1 MQKLPNAN
9 DLFAAIPVWEHLCMK
24 SEDDPEA
31 RIRELEQPLADA
43 ARTSEAGV
51 TPPPGKWT
59 APPPPRTYT
68 APPGP
73 PMQPLPLPYGGSF
86 PGPSS
91 SGISSRSNRTWWI
104 LAAVFVIGMIALPA
118 AIFLF
123 TAHQVSRSGLQTM
136 FPTPIIP
143 SNSPTPPGGMTQTPA
158 AGPSS
163 SPTPEPPASAPAGDN
178 LTISGINVTQTVTCN
193 ANAVNVSGISNKV
206 VIKGHCVS
214 LHVSGVQN
222 VVTVDTADTIEVSGF
237 TNQITYHAGAPSID
251 KSGDGN
257 VVQKG

>member
-1 MQKLPNAN
+1 
-9 DLFAAIPVWEHLCMK
+9 MK

-59 APPPPRTYT
+59 APPPP
-68 APPGP
+68 GP

-86 PGPSS
+86 PGPSP
-91 SGISSRSNRTWWI
+91 SGINSRSNRTWWI

-123 TAHQVSRSGLQTM
+123 TAHQVSRSGLPTM

-163 SPTPEPPASAPAGDN
+163 SPTSEPPARAPAGDN
-178 LTISGINVTQTVTCN
+178 LTISGINKTQTVTCN

-206 VIKGHCVS
+206 VIKGLCKS

-222 VVTVDTADTIEVSGF
+222 VITIDAVGSIEVSGF
-237 TNQITYHAGAPSID
+237 SNQITYHGGSPSID

-257 VVQKG
+257 VVQRG

>member
-1 MQKLPNAN
+1 
-9 DLFAAIPVWEHLCMK
+9 MK

-43 ARTSEAGV
+43 ARTSETGV

-59 APPPPRTYT
+59 APPPPRSYT

-86 PGPSS
+86 PGPSP
-91 SGISSRSNRTWWI
+91 SGINSRSNRTWWI

-123 TAHQVSRSGLQTM
+123 TAHQVSRSGLPTM

-163 SPTPEPPASAPAGDN
+163 SSTSEPPAPAPASDN
-178 LTISGINVTQTVTCN
+178 LIISGINKTQTVTCN

-206 VIKGHCVS
+206 VIKGLCKS

-222 VVTVDTADTIEVSGF
+222 VITIDAVGIIEVSGF
-237 TNQITYHAGAPSID
+237 SNQITYHGGSPSID

>member
-1 MQKLPNAN
+1 MT
-9 DLFAAIPVWEHLCMK
+9 

-31 RIRELEQPLADA
+31 RIRELEQPLADT
-43 ARTSEAGV
+43 ARTSEAGG

-59 APPPPRTYT
+59 APPPLRSYT
-68 APPGP
+68 PPPGP
-73 PMQPLPLPYGGSF
+73 PMQPPPLPYSGSF

-91 SGISSRSNRTWWI
+91 SGFNSRSSRTWWI
-104 LAAVFVIGMIALPA
+104 IAGVFVIGMIALPA

-123 TAHQVSRSGLQTM
+123 TAHQVSRSGLPTM

-143 SNSPTPPGGMTQTPA
+143 TNSPTPPGGMTQIPST
-158 AGPSS
+158 GPSS
-163 SPTPEPPASAPAGDN
+163 IPTPEPPAPAGDN
-178 LTISGINVTQTVTCN
+178 LTVSGINETQTITCN

-206 VIKGHCVS
+206 VIKGLCKS

-222 VVTVDTADTIEVSGF
+222 VITIDAVGAIEVSGF
-237 TNQITYHAGAPSID
+237 SNQITYHGGSPSID

-257 VVQKG
+257 VVQQG

>member
-1 MQKLPNAN
+1 
-9 DLFAAIPVWEHLCMK
+9 MK

-51 TPPPGKWT
+51 TPPAGKWT
-59 APPPPRTYT
+59 APPPPRSYT

-73 PMQPLPLPYGGSF
+73 TMQPLPLPYGGSF
-86 PGPSS
+86 PGPSP
-91 SGISSRSNRTWWI
+91 SGINSRSNRTWWI

-123 TAHQVSRSGLQTM
+123 TAHQVSRSGLPTM

-163 SPTPEPPASAPAGDN
+163 SSTSEPPAPAPAGDN
-178 LTISGINVTQTVTCN
+178 LTISGINKTQTVTCN

-206 VIKGHCVS
+206 VIKGLCKS

-222 VVTVDTADTIEVSGF
+222 VITIDGVGIIEVSGF
-237 TNQITYHAGAPSID
+237 SNQITYHGGSPSID

-257 VVQKG
+257 VVQRG

>member
-1 MQKLPNAN
+1 
-9 DLFAAIPVWEHLCMK
+9 MK

-59 APPPPRTYT
+59 APPPPRSYT

-86 PGPSS
+86 PGPSP
-91 SGISSRSNRTWWI
+91 SGINSRSNRTWWI

-123 TAHQVSRSGLQTM
+123 TAHQVSRSGLPTM

-163 SPTPEPPASAPAGDN
+163 SPTSEPPAPAPAGDN
-178 LTISGINVTQTVTCN
+178 LTISGINKTQTVTCN

-206 VIKGHCVS
+206 VIKGLCKS

-222 VVTVDTADTIEVSGF
+222 VITVDAVGIIEVSGF
-237 TNQITYHAGAPSID
+237 SNQITYHGGSPSID

>member
-1 MQKLPNAN
+1 
-9 DLFAAIPVWEHLCMK
+9 MK

-31 RIRELEQPLADA
+31 RIRELEQPLAEA
-43 ARTSEAGV
+43 ARASEAGENPPPSKWA
-51 TPPPGKWT
+51 PPPG
-59 APPPPRTYT
+59 AAMPPP
-68 APPGP
+68 AGP

-86 PGPSS
+86 PGPSP
-91 SGISSRSNRTWWI
+91 SGINSRSNRTWWI

-123 TAHQVSRSGLQTM
+123 TAHQVSRSGLPTM

-163 SPTPEPPASAPAGDN
+163 SSTSEPPAPAPAGDN
-178 LTISGINVTQTVTCN
+178 LTISGINKTQTVTCN

-206 VIKGHCVS
+206 VIKGLCKS

-222 VVTVDTADTIEVSGF
+222 VITIDAVGIIEVSGF
-237 TNQITYHAGAPSID
+237 SNQITYHGGSPSID

-257 VVQKG
+257 VVQRG